1 MNNVLKFYGIALLL
15 SFMACDT
22 DPCRDVVCGDFGTC
36 VEGICI
42 CDAGYEQDSTG
53 RCDVIM
59 RDKFLGSYSSVE
71 TCNSGTND
79 SYTNTISES
88 TEGVSRI
95 TISNF
100 YNFTTNTV
108 KATVDGANLT
118 MRIKG

>member
-1 MNNVLKFYGIALLL
+1 
-15 SFMACDT
+15 
-22 DPCRDVVCGDFGTC
+22 
-36 VEGICI
+36 
-42 CDAGYEQDSTG
+42 
-53 RCDVIM
+53 
-59 RDKFLGSYSSVE
+59 
-71 TCNSGTND
+71 

-118 MRIKG
+118 IEDQTTSENFQVKGDGSISNGALSINFVITDYTGGSAGSSDTCVVYMLLQ